1 MLKRLR
7 SLLTTLTRRG
17 RFEQTLDD
25 EVRFHLEAH
34 VDHLIRSGVPRG
46 EAARRARVQFGSIEG
61 AKDACRQARG
71 LRLFDE
77 LAQDLRFAARGLRRN
92 PGFAVGGLFIVA
104 FGVAAATAVFS
115 VANAAFMR
123 PLPYPEAD
131 RLVAVTRFQLAAAG
145 YRLIHDR
152 DTSAFLADYA
162 TSFSRLAAISGSPGL
177 TLASPAGTEHVRNL
191 RVSADYFRV
200 LGAAPATG
208 RDFVQRDELDAST
221 VVLSHDAWLR
231 HFDGSRDAVGQSVRL
246 GGRPHTIIG
255 VMPPSFRSF
264 PPVDAWTPFPFRTDS
279 QGVGLNYQLVG
290 RLRADRPPQAAAA
303 ELEAL
308 APLLEQQHPDALR
321 EGDRLGIRPYQEVLG
336 RSMLPALVLLAAA
349 VGVFLLIVCLN
360 MAGLLAARAAARH
373 QEFAVRTALGGT
385 PGRLARQLV
394 TESLLLAIA
403 GGALGLLAAGWS
415 IEGLLGLRPGTAMWD
430 VAMDGAVLGFALA
443 VSVGTGLI
451 LAAASA
457 LHARRTDVRG
467 ALHGGDARASAG
479 RGSLRLRRALVAGQ
493 FGLCTVLLVTAGLL
507 VESLANLTR
516 VELGFNPA
524 GVVTARASLQ
534 DSAYAGTAAAAGLFR
549 STLDAIRRLP
559 GVEHAAVAS
568 NVPVE
573 RGLNLPIHSPRPA
586 AETPVASVDW
596 RYVTEGYFE
605 TMQIPL
611 REGRLLDA
619 RDTAGSQPVAL
630 VNEAFASRLLEAGR
644 AVGSEVRIY
653 EAVPALRDTARTI
666 VGVVGTVKTGGSL
679 ALPPVPTMFVP
690 VEQVPAG
697 LLATVHSFIPVN
709 WLVRTTGS
717 SPELLAT
724 VEETLGDAAGPIPV
738 SGLRTMDQVIGAVVT
753 EERFRAVLLTIFA
766 LASLVLAAA
775 GLYAVMAF
783 VVRQRTREVGIRLAL
798 GATPAHVR
806 RSFLAQGLWLGGSG
820 VIAGLGGTFLV
831 ARLLRGLLFG
841 IQPSD
846 APTVAAA
853 AGVLLAVA
861 IFASWVPARRAT
873 RMSPTTALRSE

>member
-1 MLKRLR
+1 MLKNLRFRLR
-7 SLLTTLTRRG
+7 ALVRRG
-17 RFEQTLDD
+17 RAEDDLDD
-25 EVRFHLEAH
+25 ELRFHLERAVEQH
-34 VDHLIRSGVPRG
+34 VARG
-46 EAARRARVQFGSIEG
+46 LSVREARRRARLAFGPID
-61 AKDACRQARG
+61 AVKDDCRQAWG
-71 LRLFDE
+71 LRLVDDV
-77 LAQDLRFAARGLRRN
+77 AQDLRFGARGLWRN
-92 PGFAVGGLFIVA
+92 PGFAVGSLFIVA
-104 FGVAAATAVFS
+104 FGVAAATAIFS
-115 VANAAFMR
+115 VANAAFVR

-131 RLVAVTRFQLAAAG
+131 RLVAVTRFQPAG
-145 YRLIHDR
+145 GGYGISHDR

-162 TSFSRLAAISGSPGL
+162 TSFSSLAATSGSPGL
-177 TLASPAGTEHVRNL
+177 TLASPAGTENVRNL
-191 RVSADYFRV
+191 RVSAEYFRV
-200 LGAAPATG
+200 LGVAPAAG
-208 RDFVQRDELDAST
+208 RAFVERDERAAST
-221 VVLSHDAWLR
+221 VVLSHGVWLR
-231 HFDGSRDAVGQSVRL
+231 HFDGSRAAVGGSVRL
-246 GGRPHTIIG
+246 GGGTYTIIG
-255 VMPPSFRSF
+255 VMPPSFQSF
-264 PPVDAWTPFPFRTDS
+264 PQVDVWTPFPFRTDP
-279 QGVGLNYQLVG
+279 QGVGINYQLLG
-290 RLRADRPPQAAAA
+290 RLRADRPAQAAAA

-321 EGDRLGIRPYQEVLG
+321 EADRLGIRPYQEVLG
-336 RSMLPALVLLAAA
+336 RSMLLPLMLLGAA
-349 VGVFLLIVCLN
+349 VAVFLLIVCLN

-394 TESLLLAIA
+394 TESLLIAIA

-430 VAMDGAVLGFALA
+430 VAMDGSVLGFALA
-443 VSVGTGLI
+443 VSVGTGLV
-451 LAAASA
+451 LAGASA
-457 LHARRTDVRG
+457 LHARRSDVRG
-467 ALHGGDARASAG
+467 ALHGGDARASAP
-479 RGSLRLRRALVAGQ
+479 RGSLRFRRVLVAGQ
-493 FGLCTVLLVTAGLL
+493 FGLCTVLVVTAGLL
-507 VESLANLTR
+507 VGSLANLTR

-524 GVVTARASLQ
+524 DVVTARASLQ
-534 DSAYAGTAAAAGLFR
+534 DSDYTGTAAAVGLFR
-549 STLDAIRRLP
+549 TTLDAIRRLP
-559 GVEHAAVAS
+559 GVEQAAVAS

-573 RGLNLPIHSPRPA
+573 RGLNLPIHSPRPS

-630 VNEAFASRLLEAGR
+630 VNEAFARRLLEAGR
-644 AVGSEVRIY
+644 AVGAEVRIY
-653 EAVPALRDTARTI
+653 EAVPELRDAARTI

-697 LLATVHSFIPVN
+697 LLASVHSFMPVN

-717 SPELLAT
+717 NPELLAT
-724 VEETLGDAAGPIPV
+724 VEDTLGDAAGPIPV

-783 VVRQRTREVGIRLAL
+783 MVRQRTREIGIRLAL
-798 GATPAHVR
+798 GATPSHVR

-820 VIAGLGGTFLV
+820 VVAGLAGTFLV
-831 ARLLRGLLFG
+831 ARLLRGFLFG

-861 IFASWVPARRAT
+861 AFASWVPTRRAT
-873 RMSPTTALRSE
+873 RIAPTTALRSE